1 MHHQLAPPAGA
12 NSRRKP
18 LAQTVC
24 TPLSLCYRTSRA
36 LLCASELASLG
47 PTLPLSCL
55 GLERGGRRSRG
66 RAQGAVQRGRRQKGE
81 GRREKGEG
89 RREKGE
95 GRNLDQAF
103 LGVQDDYRLVANV
116 LGARCKLP
124 WSRRAPSA
132 VRRMAHGRRTCT
144 RNCEIAR
151 KAPLRVCDAS
161 PTHSPPPPNTCTH
174 ARLHARPPARS
185 DTRTCALT
193 HAHAPAASARTRK
206 DGGKTASSR

>member
-95 GRNLDQAF
+95 GRREKAETWIKLS
-103 LGVQDDYRLVANV
+103 LGSKMTTGLLRMCLARDANCRGP
-116 LGARCKLP
+116 GAP
-124 WSRRAPSA
+124 HPPSDA
-132 VRRMAHGRRTCT
+132 WHMGDARVREIVRSPGRPR
-144 RNCEIAR
+144 
-151 KAPLRVCDAS
+151 
-161 PTHSPPPPNTCTH
+161 
-174 ARLHARPPARS
+174 
-185 DTRTCALT
+185 
-193 HAHAPAASARTRK
+193 
-206 DGGKTASSR
+206 